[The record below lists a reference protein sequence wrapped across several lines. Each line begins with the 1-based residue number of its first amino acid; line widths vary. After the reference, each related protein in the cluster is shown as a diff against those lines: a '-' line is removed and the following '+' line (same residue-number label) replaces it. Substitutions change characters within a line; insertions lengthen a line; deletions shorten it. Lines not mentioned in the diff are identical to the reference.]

1 MTKTTIVALFS
12 LIFMVFHAELITKGA
27 ASGLLLWYSSVVPA
41 LFPFMVLS
49 AMLSVSGGIS
59 RLVRPFAVIF
69 RFSGLSPEGI
79 YVLLTGLFCGCPMGA
94 KTCADFLAENRISPG
109 EARFLFDVPDRIC
122 LPDVCRAYTSVLFC
136 LCDLYAASAACHS
149 GIPDLPKRFPAPL
162 RRPFFFLQSEIR

>member
-69 RFSGLSPEGI
+69 RFSGLSPE
-79 YVLLTGLFCGCPMGA
+79 
-94 KTCADFLAENRISPG
+94 D
-109 EARFLFDVPDRIC
+109 
-122 LPDVCRAYTSVLFC
+122 
-136 LCDLYAASAACHS
+136 LCSSH
-149 GIPDLPKRFPAPL
+149 
-162 RRPFFFLQSEIR
+162 RPFLRLSYGGKDMRRLSD

>member
-1 MTKTTIVALFS
+1 MTKTTIVAIFS

-69 RFSGLSPEGI
+69 RFQVSLRRGSMFFSPAFSAA
-79 YVLLTGLFCGCPMGA
+79 VLRGA
-94 KTCADFLAENRISPG
+94 RRCADF
-109 EARFLFDVPDRIC
+109 
-122 LPDVCRAYTSVLFC
+122 
-136 LCDLYAASAACHS
+136 
-149 GIPDLPKRFPAPL
+149 
-162 RRPFFFLQSEIR
+162 